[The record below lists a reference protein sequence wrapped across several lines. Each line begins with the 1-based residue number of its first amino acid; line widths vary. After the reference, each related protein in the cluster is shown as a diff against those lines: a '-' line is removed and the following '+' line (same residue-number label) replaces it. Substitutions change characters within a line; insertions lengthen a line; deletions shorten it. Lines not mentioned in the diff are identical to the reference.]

1 MGGMS
6 GDIDPLDVVLPTV
19 SVGSKG
25 AARAAEG
32 VAQEVGLAPKM
43 PEMPEMPDLGSL
55 TPPTVNTARKRADE
69 FDRLRRR
76 RGVLANIF
84 GGSAPGVMGGGTR
97 QLLG

>member
-1 MGGMS
+1 MS

-32 VAQEVGLAPKM
+32 VAQEVGLAP
-43 PEMPEMPDLGSL
+43 EMPEMPDLGSL
-55 TPPTVNTARKRADE
+55 TPPTVNTARQRADE
-69 FDRLRRR
+69 FERLRRR

>member
-1 MGGMS
+1 MS

-25 AARAAEG
+25 AARAAED
-32 VAQEVGLAPKM
+32 VAQEVGLA

-69 FDRLRRR
+69 FERLRRR